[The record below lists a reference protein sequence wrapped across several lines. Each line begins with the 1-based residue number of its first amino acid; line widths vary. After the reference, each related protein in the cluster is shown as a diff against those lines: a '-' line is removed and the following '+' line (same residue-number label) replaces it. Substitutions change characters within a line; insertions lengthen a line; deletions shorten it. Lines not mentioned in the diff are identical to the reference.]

1 MIRLI
6 KSNTPI
12 NYLIMFVIMLFLWA
26 FKFYYMPTPIETY
39 DIHNYIIPSCP
50 ETLFWNYL
58 SAGISFALFYLFG
71 MLVIRANS
79 ELQIVEFSYQSSG
92 VMFVILSGA
101 FINAQRV
108 LPELISAM
116 FFFLAIVQAFKSY
129 NKVKAN
135 KNCFDAGFLSALA
148 VIILNKVVF
157 LIPIVFVAL
166 LLVRPLR
173 LKEVVIFFI
182 GILSPIILV
191 LSLVFVF
198 GDLSLYFET
207 IYLSFQEKYTNAKYN
222 TFTYL
227 SFLPIITIT
236 IIAIV
241 SRFTIRVLRK
251 VSARRYQNA
260 LIVVTIAILVV
271 FLSPYSSNETI
282 IFVFAP
288 LSYLL
293 TNILMNSKIRFRNIV
308 MIGLFVGIIL
318 SQAVQIVYYFSLY

>member
-1 MIRLI
+1 
-6 KSNTPI
+6 
-12 NYLIMFVIMLFLWA
+12 MLLLWA

-39 DIHNYIIPSCP
+39 DIQNYILPNFP
-50 ETLFWNYL
+50 ETIFFNYL

-71 MLVIRANS
+71 MLVIRVNS

-92 VMFVILSGA
+92 VIFAILSGA

-116 FFFLAIVQAFKSY
+116 FFFLAIAQSFKSY
-129 NKVKAN
+129 NKIKAN
-135 KNCFDAGFLSALA
+135 KNCFDAGFLSAMA
-148 VIILNKVVF
+148 VVVLNQVVF

-191 LSLVFVF
+191 LSLVFIF

-207 IYLSFQEKYTNAKYN
+207 IYLTFQEKFINAKYN

-227 SFLPIITIT
+227 SFLPILTIT
-236 IIAIV
+236 IVAII
-241 SRFTIRVLRK
+241 SRFTIKALRK

-260 LIVVTIAILVV
+260 LIVVTIGMLAF
-271 FLSPYSSNETI
+271 FLSPSSSNETI

-293 TNILMNSKIRFRNIV
+293 TNIIMNGKINFQGIV
-308 MIGLFVGIIL
+308 MFGLFAGIVL